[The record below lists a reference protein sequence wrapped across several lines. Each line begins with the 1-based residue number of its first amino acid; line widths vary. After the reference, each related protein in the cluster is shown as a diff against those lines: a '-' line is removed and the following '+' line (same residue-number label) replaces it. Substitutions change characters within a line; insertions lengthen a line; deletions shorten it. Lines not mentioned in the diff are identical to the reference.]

1 MFYTSFW
8 LVSYC
13 FFTKKS
19 LIPLSSSCK
28 LYHEADCHR
37 FDEYKQTIV
46 ESLWD
51 RNLIQGTEKNIPQ
64 TFFREDTHPNIE
76 MSSHGSCNSQKFDLG
91 NIFTT
96 FMESLPTGNLLRLTW
111 KTHFKYVLD
120 KHWNSQM
127 NLCKLI
133 CSQPP

>member
-19 LIPLSSSCK
+19 LSPLSSLCK

-51 RNLIQGTEKNIPQ
+51 CNQIQGTEKNIPQ
-64 TFFREDTHPNIE
+64 TFFREHVHLNIE
-76 MSSHGSCNSQKFDLG
+76 MSSCGRCSSQEFDLD
-91 NIFTT
+91 NIFTS
-96 FMESLPTGNLLRLTW
+96 MECLPTGNLLRFTW

-120 KHWNSQM
+120 KHWKSQM

-133 CSQPP
+133 RSQPP